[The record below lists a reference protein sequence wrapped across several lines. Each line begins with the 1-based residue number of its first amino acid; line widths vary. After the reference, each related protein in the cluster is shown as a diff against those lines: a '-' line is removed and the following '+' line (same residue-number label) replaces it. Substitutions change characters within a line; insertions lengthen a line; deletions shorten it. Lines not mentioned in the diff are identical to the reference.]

1 MNVSEREYLKKKT
14 EREVRVIL
22 VIRDC
27 WENSK
32 DKGQQEISESGHLI

>member
-1 MNVSEREYLKKKT
+1 MISKEKT
-14 EREVRVIL
+14 EREIKVIL

-32 DKGQQEISESGHLI
+32 DKGQQEINESGHPI